1 MKVGL
6 LSLYCL
12 LSLLSCLRNLTGSIR
27 QTVLGGN
34 FKENLCLSLFYY
46 LRQLRR
52 DGGWKER
59 LGLTS
64 GGIMFTHSKDAFCH
78 LRVQMVMKPT
88 EKDGWVEAPQGKL
101 GTVVFQEKTAIP
113 D

>member
-1 MKVGL
+1 MSSEGILKKPP
-6 LSLYCL
+6 CL
-12 LSLLSCLRNLTGSIR
+12 T
-27 QTVLGGN
+27 
-34 FKENLCLSLFYY
+34 LFYY

-78 LRVQMVMKPT
+78 LGVQMVKKPT
-88 EKDGWVEAPQGKL
+88 EEDGWVEAPQGKL